1 MNRAG
6 PKPRRVAPVPRQASL
21 LPTRMTRKEPAS
33 TEVDAYVF
41 IKDNLKTLGWD
52 TRNPERVQ
60 TGQVWTQN
68 ECLSNPELKRL
79 LVLDRPENI
88 VKITEK
94 LLWTIEAKRSHSE
107 LGKALKESQ
116 DYAEKINKDGR
127 YKAIF
132 ASGIAGNELDS
143 FLIRTT
149 FFDGKKFVPV
159 QMNGVDVTGFL
170 SPG

>member
-1 MNRAG
+1 
-6 PKPRRVAPVPRQASL
+6 
-21 LPTRMTRKEPAS
+21 
-33 TEVDAYVF
+33 
-41 IKDNLKTLGWD
+41 
-52 TRNPERVQ
+52 VQ